1 MARTGRSAGTGYIRQ
16 SATSSPGWGG
26 SGGHT
31 GQIEPEAHN
40 NYFVTKQFSINFT
53 TKDTH

>member
-31 GQIEPEAHN
+31 GQIKPEAHN
-40 NYFVTKQFSINFT
+40 NYFVTKQF
-53 TKDTH
+53 